1 MLILTQRTT
10 LLFDASHANDLR
22 NRKSTTG
29 YVFVLGGA
37 AVAYK
42 SKTQTVTA
50 TSSTEAEFIAAVL
63 AAKTAKYLRAV
74 LSDLG
79 FRQQEPTVL
88 YEDNASAIKIVNA
101 RHTTDRSRH
110 IDIQYFAIQDWK
122 EAGDIQLRFI
132 DGVINPSDALT
143 KPVGWILHSRHNRR
157 IMGHFL

>member
-1 MLILTQRTT
+1 V
-10 LLFDASHANDLR
+10 DASHANDLR
-22 NRKSTTG
+22 TRKSTTG
-29 YVFVLGGA
+29 YIFLLAGA
-37 AVAYK
+37 AIAYR

-63 AAKTAKYLRAV
+63 AAKCARYLRSV
-74 LSDLG
+74 LRELG
-79 FRQQEPTVL
+79 FPQRDPTIL

-122 EAGDIQLRFI
+122 EAGDVEMRFI
-132 DGVINPSDALT
+132 NGSINPSDALT

-157 IMGHFL
+157 IMGHFQ

>member
-1 MLILTQRTT
+1 MPST
-10 LLFDASHANDLR
+10 LGFVDASHANDLR
-22 NRKSTTG
+22 TRKSTTG
-29 YVFVLGGA
+29 FVFTLAGA
-37 AVAYK
+37 AIAYR

-63 AAKTAKYLRAV
+63 AAKTAKYLRSV
-74 LSDLG
+74 LAGLG
-79 FRQQEPTVL
+79 FSPPGPTIL

-122 EAGDIQLRFI
+122 EAGDIEMKFI
-132 DGVINPSDALT
+132 SGAVNPSDALT

-157 IMGHFL
+157 IMGHVL